1 MLGRYNAQGLGA
13 GVEAVTKQIVVD
25 KGESDLVKLSFF
37 LCEGIFVS
45 MSDGLIGDNK
55 QQWVSTTNCAPSEV
69 TDESGSSSG
78 SPSMEFWL
86 RVTPGVEYIKLAVR
100 DGRVVGALLIG
111 DTELEEVFENLILNR
126 LDVSALGVGLL
137 DPEVDI
143 ADYFD

>member
-1 MLGRYNAQGLGA
+1 
-13 GVEAVTKQIVVD
+13 
-25 KGESDLVKLSFF
+25 
-37 LCEGIFVS
+37 
-45 MSDGLIGDNK
+45 
-55 QQWVSTTNCAPSEV
+55 
-69 TDESGSSSG
+69 
-78 SPSMEFWL
+78 MEFWL

>member
-1 MLGRYNAQGLGA
+1 MYCDQR
-13 GVEAVTKQIVVD
+13 IF
-25 KGESDLVKLSFF
+25 KL
-37 LCEGIFVS
+37 
-45 MSDGLIGDNK
+45 SDGLSGDTK
-55 QQWVSTTNCAPSEV
+55 RQWVSTSDCAPLQH
-69 TDESGSSSG
+69 DEQSDPSNSH
-78 SPSMEFWL
+78 PSMEFWL

-100 DGRVVGALLIG
+100 NGRVVGALLIG